1 MKQKWG
7 FCMADWASYKPLLT
21 ALAMPP
27 VPFLVLILLG
37 ARLILPRRGLGYLVL
52 LLGVLGIWFSGCQVT
67 ALALQNHVLKPPGPL
82 RGAELARLEAAGKAY
97 VQQVALARR
106 SGRSAA
112 VTPPAAVIAL
122 GAGRESL
129 ALEYGMSDL
138 THFSAERLRYAIW
151 LGQRA
156 GLPVGFS
163 GGVGWGQQG
172 DVGASE
178 AETAAR
184 VAQQFYGVPLRWTET
199 RSADTRQNAVLTV
212 AMLAE
217 QHVREVVVVTD
228 AFHMPRALRLFN
240 EAVKHEA
247 ALHPDR
253 PVLTVTPAPTHYWS
267 REGAL
272 DWLPSVGGATNVR
285 LALKEA
291 LAQLTGV

>member
-1 MKQKWG
+1 MG
-7 FCMADWASYKPLLT
+7 DWASYKPLLT
-21 ALAMPP
+21 ALALPP
-27 VPFLVLILLG
+27 VPFLVLILVG

-52 LLGVLGIWFSGCQVT
+52 LLWVLGIWFSNCQVT
-67 ALALQNHVLKPPGPL
+67 ALALQDHVLKPPGPL
-82 RGAELARLEAAGKAY
+82 QGVELARLEAAGKAY
-97 VQQVALARR
+97 VQQMAQSRRAGRGGAVAP
-106 SGRSAA
+106 SVA
-112 VTPPAAVIAL
+112 VMAL
-122 GAGRESL
+122 GAGREPL
-129 ALEYGMSDL
+129 APEYGVSDL

-151 LGQRA
+151 LGHRT

-163 GGVGWGQQG
+163 GGVGWSQQG

-199 RSADTRQNAVLTV
+199 RSADTRQNALLTV
-212 AMLAE
+212 TMLAE
-217 QHVREVVVVTD
+217 QQVREVVVVTD

-240 EAVKHEA
+240 EAAKHDA

-253 PVLTVTPAPTHYWS
+253 PVLKVTPAPTHYWR
-267 REGAL
+267 RESAL

>member
-1 MKQKWG
+1 
-7 FCMADWASYKPLLT
+7 MADWASYKPLLT
-21 ALAMPP
+21 ALALPP
-27 VPFLVLILLG
+27 VPFLVLILVG

-52 LLGVLGIWFSGCQVT
+52 LTGVLGIWFSSCQIT
-67 ALALQNHVLKPPGPL
+67 ALVLQDHVLKPPGPL
-82 RGAELARLEAAGKAY
+82 LGAELARLQAAGKAY
-97 VQQVALARR
+97 GQQATLAKRLGRVAALPQPSVAI
-106 SGRSAA
+106 
-112 VTPPAAVIAL
+112 IAL
-122 GAGRESL
+122 GAGREPL
-129 ALEYGMSDL
+129 APEYGVSDL

-151 LGQRA
+151 LGQRT

-163 GGVGWGQQG
+163 GGVGWSQQG

-199 RSADTRQNAVLTV
+199 QSADTRQNALLTV
-212 AMLAE
+212 TMLAE

-240 EAVKHEA
+240 EAAKHVA
-247 ALHPDR
+247 ALHPDQ
-253 PVLTVTPAPTHYWS
+253 PMLTVTPAPTHYWS
-267 REGAL
+267 REGSL

-285 LALKEA
+285 VGLKEA

>member
-1 MKQKWG
+1 
-7 FCMADWASYKPLLT
+7 MADWASYKPLLT
-21 ALAMPP
+21 ALVLPP
-27 VPFLVLILLG
+27 VPFLVLILVG

-52 LLGVLGIWFSGCQVT
+52 LLGVLGIWFSTCQVT
-67 ALALQNHVLKPPGPL
+67 ALALQDHVLKPPGPL
-82 RGAELARLEAAGKAY
+82 QGAQLARLETVGKAY
-97 VQQVALARR
+97 VQQLGQARR
-106 SGRSAA
+106 AGRG
-112 VTPPAAVIAL
+112 VTVAPSVAIIAL
-122 GAGRESL
+122 GAGREPL
-129 ALEYGMSDL
+129 APEYGVSDL

-151 LGQRA
+151 LGQRT

-184 VAQQFYGVPLRWTET
+184 VAQQFYGVPLRWMET
-199 RSADTRQNAVLTV
+199 RSADTRQNAALTV

-217 QHVREVVVVTD
+217 QRVQEVVVVTD

-240 EAVKHEA
+240 EAAKHEA

-253 PVLTVTPAPTHYWS
+253 PILRVTPAPTHYWR
-267 REGAL
+267 REGSL

-285 LALKEA
+285 VGLKEA

>member
-1 MKQKWG
+1 
-7 FCMADWASYKPLLT
+7 MADWASYKPLLT

-27 VPFLVLILLG
+27 VPFLVLILVG
-37 ARLILPRRGLGYLVL
+37 ARLILPRRGLGYFVL
-52 LLGVLGIWFSGCQVT
+52 LLGVAGIWFSGCQVT
-67 ALALQNHVLKPPGPL
+67 ALALQDHILKPPGPL
-82 RGAELARLEAAGKAY
+82 QGAALARLEASGRAY

-106 SGRSAA
+106 SGRGAA
-112 VTPPAAVIAL
+112 VTPPAAVMAL

-129 ALEYGMSDL
+129 APEYGMSDL

-151 LGQRA
+151 LGQRT
-156 GLPVGFS
+156 GLPIGFS

-199 RSADTRQNAVLTV
+199 RSADTRQNAMLTV

-240 EAVKHEA
+240 EAAKHEA

-253 PVLTVTPAPTHYWS
+253 PALTVTPAATHYWR

-272 DWLPSVGGATNVR
+272 DWLPSVGGASNVR
-285 LALKEA
+285 VALKEA
-291 LAQLTGV
+291 LAKLTGV